1 LLFCFED
8 WVCRVFVFTI
18 CHKESLVL
26 DLGLVEAFLCFFV
39 KVKIWLVCLF
49 VLFCFFFLGAVSD
62 DLVNALEPTFAQALN
77 SSRHGFHSQQG

>member
-8 WVCRVFVFTI
+8 WVFRVFVFTI

-26 DLGLVEAFLCFFV
+26 DLGSVEALLCFFV
-39 KVKIWLVCLF
+39 KKLVC
-49 VLFCFFFLGAVSD
+49 FCAVSD

>member
-8 WVCRVFVFTI
+8 WVFRVFVFTI

-26 DLGLVEAFLCFFV
+26 DLVLVEACLCFLV
-39 KVKIWLVCLF
+39 KKQLV
-49 VLFCFFFLGAVSD
+49 CFFFLGAVSD
-62 DLVNALEPTFAQALN
+62 YLVNALEPTFAQALN

>member
-8 WVCRVFVFTI
+8 WVFRVFVFTI
-18 CHKESLVL
+18 CHKEILVL
-26 DLGLVEAFLCFFV
+26 DLGLVEACLCFLV
-39 KVKIWLVCLF
+39 KKQLVCLF
-49 VLFCFFFLGAVSD
+49 VICFFFGGAVSD